1 MFIKSKMIRDTVL
14 LTIMQLFLDTAA
26 LLLNSFITHRLGT
39 SAMGILTLTGS
50 FLGLASVIS
59 NGNAFLCT
67 SRLISEELGKKESN
81 PDRVLFH
88 GIRFCIMLSIAV
100 SAGIFVFSDTFSGRF
115 FSGTDMTG
123 VLKIIPAA
131 LVTGAVSSCFKGYFN
146 ACRKSSAAAVGDVL
160 EFAVKSA
167 IIVLMALAGGS
178 SDEGRVCVIMTSAI
192 VGGNIFS
199 LVYMLVLYA
208 KLHVKHTGRGTLTFR
223 QYAAFAFPIMG
234 GGVLTAVLSST
245 NDALIPICLRQY
257 GDSAGEALSL
267 FGIFEAIV
275 IPTLFF
281 PSVVLC
287 SMSGLIVSEAAR
299 ASAADNRERIGSLG
313 TRLTKWTLIFA
324 VFVSAFLMR
333 FGVPIGEMLG
343 GGELGGRMIAVIAP
357 VVPFIYME
365 IILEAMIKGMGM
377 QAFSSLNYLAEYAVR
392 ISAVLILVPHI
403 GFYGIAVSYYASNII
418 GNCSRFIRL
427 VRSGG
432 ISFRPFRTLILPI
445 VYAFMTME
453 TTELFMRI
461 FRLDT
466 REITGIAVFALLWGG
481 VYFVLFVLLG
491 KVRIFHGKRN
501 FSLCK
506 VTNNYYKV

>member
-14 LTIMQLFLDTAA
+14 LTVMQLFLDTAA
-26 LLLNSFITHRLGT
+26 LLLNVFITRRLGT

-67 SRLISEELGKKESN
+67 SRLISEELGRKDSN
-81 PDRVLFH
+81 PDRILFH
-88 GIRFCIMLSIAV
+88 GIRFCIILSLMV
-100 SAGIFVFSDTFSGRF
+100 SAVIFMFAESFSGRF
-115 FSGTDMTG
+115 FGGTDMTG
-123 VLKIIPAA
+123 VLRIMPAA
-131 LVTGAVSSCFKGYFN
+131 LVTGAVSCCFKGYFN
-146 ACRKSSAAAVGDVL
+146 ACRKSSAAAAGDVL
-160 EFAVKSA
+160 EFAVKSG
-167 IIVLMALAGGS
+167 IIILMALATDS
-178 SDEGRVCVIMTSAI
+178 PDEGRVCIIMTAGI

-199 LVYMLVLYA
+199 LIYLLILYA
-208 KLHVKHTGRGTLTFR
+208 RLHVKHTGRGTLSFR

-234 GGVLTAVLSST
+234 GGVLTAALSST

-257 GDSAGEALSL
+257 GDSAGDALSL

-299 ASAADNRERIGSLG
+299 ASAANNRERIRSLG
-313 TRLTKWTLIFA
+313 SRLTEWTLIFA

-343 GGELGGRMIAVIAP
+343 GGKLAGQMITVIAP

-392 ISAVLILVPHI
+392 ISTVLILVPHI

-418 GNCSRFIRL
+418 GNCSRFIKL
-427 VRSGG
+427 IRSGG
-432 ISFRPFRTLILPI
+432 IGFNPLKTVILPVI
-445 VYAFMTME
+445 YAFMTME
-453 TTELFMRI
+453 TAELVMRI
-461 FRLDT
+461 GGADCGKIFG
-466 REITGIAVFALLWGG
+466 ITLFTVLWGG
-481 VYFVLFVLLG
+481 GYFILFVVLG
-491 KVRIFHGKRN
+491 KVRIFNGKSN
-501 FSLCK
+501 TKLCK
-506 VTNNYYKV
+506 VTNNFLEV